1 MTVVPEL
8 RIRSVGQQQ
17 TADRDGRYVLY
28 WMTAFR
34 RTGWNFSLQRAI
46 EWSRDLRKP
55 LVVLEALR
63 CGYRWASDRLHA
75 FVIQGMA
82 DNQSQFS
89 QANLLYYPYL
99 EPELGAGRGL
109 LAELARH
116 ACVVVSDDFPSFF
129 LPRMLQ
135 AAARQ
140 IPTRFELIDSN
151 GLLPMR
157 AADRTFSRAF
167 DFRRFLQKNLRPHLE
182 SDAMPEENPLHN
194 CRLPI
199 MEDLPNHVLRRW
211 PAAAKPSEFVARPG
225 QLNRLP
231 IDHDVRPAATAG
243 GSVAAGQTLR
253 TFLEHKLAQY
263 AESRNEPDAEATSGL
278 SPYLHFGHLSVHQ
291 VFAQVMQQA
300 GWSTDRISAKVN
312 GSSTGWWGLQEHV
325 ESFLDEL
332 ITWRE
337 LGYNMCSRNGDYD
350 RYESLPAWARQTLAE
365 HADDPRESIYTLDEF
380 ESARTH
386 DPLWNAAQRQLVREG
401 RIHNYLRMLWGKKVV
416 EWSASPQ
423 AALDVLIELNNKYAL
438 DGRNPNSYSGIFW
451 VLGRYDRA
459 WGPERPVLG
468 KIRYM
473 SSDNTARK
481 LRVGGYLRRYGPEE
495 TA

>member
-1 MTVVPEL
+1 
-8 RIRSVGQQQ
+8 
-17 TADRDGRYVLY
+17 
-28 WMTAFR
+28 
-34 RTGWNFSLQRAI
+34 
-46 EWSRDLRKP
+46 
-55 LVVLEALR
+55 
-63 CGYRWASDRLHA
+63 
-75 FVIQGMA
+75 
-82 DNQSQFS
+82 
-89 QANLLYYPYL
+89 
-99 EPELGAGRGL
+99 
-109 LAELARH
+109 
-116 ACVVVSDDFPSFF
+116 
-129 LPRMLQ
+129 
-135 AAARQ
+135 
-140 IPTRFELIDSN
+140 
-151 GLLPMR
+151 
-157 AADRTFSRAF
+157 
-167 DFRRFLQKNLRPHLE
+167 
-182 SDAMPEENPLHN
+182 
-194 CRLPI
+194 
-199 MEDLPNHVLRRW
+199 
-211 PAAAKPSEFVARPG
+211 
-225 QLNRLP
+225 
-231 IDHDVRPAATAG
+231 
-243 GSVAAGQTLR
+243 
-253 TFLEHKLAQY
+253 
-263 AESRNEPDAEATSGL
+263 
-278 SPYLHFGHLSVHQ
+278 
-291 VFAQVMQQA
+291 MQQA
-300 GWSTDRISAKVN
+300 GWNTDRISAKVN

-365 HADDPRESIYTLDEF
+365 HADDPREYIYTLDEF

-386 DPLWNAAQRQLVREG
+386 DLLWNAAQRQLVREG

-459 WGPERPVLG
+459 WGPERPIFG